1 MCAQSPDTIRKIMLT
16 ASDLGMTQ
24 KGDKLIYQWP
34 KTFLIKT

>member
-24 KGDKLIYQWP
+24 KGDFVFFSIELLTK
-34 KTFLIKT
+34 